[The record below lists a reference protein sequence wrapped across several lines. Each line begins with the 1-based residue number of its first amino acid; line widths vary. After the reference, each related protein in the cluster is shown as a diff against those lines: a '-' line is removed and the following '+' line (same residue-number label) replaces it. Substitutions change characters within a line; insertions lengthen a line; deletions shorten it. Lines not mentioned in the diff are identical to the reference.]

1 VIKVPKFIEMQ
12 DAESKYRVGFT
23 PAKKGGAKKQLES
36 RTFTINL
43 ADLEE
48 PPKIKKADQDREHR
62 RQLNRNDSK
71 NFTFVAEE
79 IYGQQILTQW
89 SGMEITRNYR
99 CSLIR
104 KWHSMIECI
113 IDAKTTDGYVL
124 RIKAVAFTRRQPEQV
139 KKTCYAKNSQKARIR
154 ARMREVIRNHISSED
169 LKSVI
174 RRLSQSSIGREI
186 KKSCQL
192 IFPLKTCM
200 VEKVK
205 VMRGPKR
212 DVARLL
218 KVHELSAAFDAVAEE
233 DMRPPTTAE
242 EEEEA
247 GGDAEEA
254 GDAEA

>member
-1 VIKVPKFIEMQ
+1 
-12 DAESKYRVGFT
+12 
-23 PAKKGGAKKQLES
+23 
-36 RTFTINL
+36 
-43 ADLEE
+43 
-48 PPKIKKADQDREHR
+48 
-62 RQLNRNDSK
+62 
-71 NFTFVAEE
+71 
-79 IYGQQILTQW
+79 
-89 SGMEITRNYR
+89 
-99 CSLIR
+99 
-104 KWHSMIECI
+104 
-113 IDAKTTDGYVL
+113 
-124 RIKAVAFTRRQPEQV
+124 
-139 KKTCYAKNSQKARIR
+139 
-154 ARMREVIRNHISSED
+154 MREVIKNHISSED

-218 KVHELSAAFDAVAEE
+218 KIHELSAGFDAVGE
-233 DMRPPTTAE
+233 DEMRPPAE
-242 EEEEA
+242 ETEEA